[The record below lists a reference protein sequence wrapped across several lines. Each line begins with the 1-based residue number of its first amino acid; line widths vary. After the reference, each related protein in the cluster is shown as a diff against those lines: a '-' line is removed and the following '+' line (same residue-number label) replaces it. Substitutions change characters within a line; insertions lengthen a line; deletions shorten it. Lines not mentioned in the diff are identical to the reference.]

1 MSGGEA
7 TGPVPGRGKDRAG
20 RGIPV
25 RPLIFAALM
34 SFGAVRPLSGGGS
47 APRCWAG
54 DSVSTTGGGP
64 GPHSTAVRASSTGRP
79 PFGAGRGT
87 GGEPGPRPA
96 RSTPDDRK
104 GRFSDSLE
112 DGSEES
118 LRRALRTALGRF
130 HGQP

>member
-47 APRCWAG
+47 APRCWTG
-54 DSVSTTGGGP
+54 DSASRLHHRGRAGP
-64 GPHSTAVRASSTGRP
+64 SPHCGEGVIDRPAPVRRGARDRR
-79 PFGAGRGT
+79 GAG
-87 GGEPGPRPA
+87 PAPRA
-96 RSTPDDRK
+96 KHS
-104 GRFSDSLE
+104 
-112 DGSEES
+112 
-118 LRRALRTALGRF
+118 RR
-130 HGQP
+130 P